1 MVRKESLRHLS
12 GGCETPKP
20 QVFRIPSILV
30 LNMLSGVHTDLFG
43 NQVHM
48 SPACP
53 HFCPT
58 ELGLESSLVKETL
71 HREGNVPEASMS
83 IMFLLFVEGQIPVE
97 MSCQQSQQQC
107 QPQPKCPTSPKCPP
121 KSSAQCSP
129 QAPAGCALGS
139 GSGCGP
145 SSGGSCCLSHHRH
158 HGSHRCWLHSSDPCD
173 SGSERQSGVSGCGHD
188 SRNSC

>member
-1 MVRKESLRHLS
+1 
-12 GGCETPKP
+12 
-20 QVFRIPSILV
+20 
-30 LNMLSGVHTDLFG
+30 
-43 NQVHM
+43 
-48 SPACP
+48 
-53 HFCPT
+53 
-58 ELGLESSLVKETL
+58 
-71 HREGNVPEASMS
+71 
-83 IMFLLFVEGQIPVE
+83 